1 MLAAIGQGREATV
14 YRIENRE
21 SRAGLLSHVPK
32 YFALRVP
39 RKKAKDLH
47 YMLVLCALPAHAHV
61 VMVHAADPATGN
73 LLLEYMPGGT
83 LEHEVICTGMSEER
97 AWTVVSQVSHGVA
110 HLHAHGCMH
119 GDVNPSNVLVG
130 GSQRH
135 CKLTDYFSE
144 CPVLGAPAYMA
155 PEAARHAGVR
165 ASDVW
170 SIGCLMLW
178 LEGLHPWQ
186 DADVSLLDGS
196 CVDLTSAAAL
206 LYHLT
211 SRDEAM
217 LGPPQRQ
224 QSKIFAHV
232 LGCIFTEPLE
242 RIRAADVMCD
252 DTTIA
257 PVRIPS
263 LLRVSARCLPLC

>member
-1 MLAAIGQGREATV
+1 MLVAIGQGREATV
-14 YRIENRE
+14 YRIENRA
-21 SRAGLLSHVPK
+21 SRAGVLAHAAE

-39 RKKAKDLH
+39 RRKAKDAR
-47 YMLVLCALPAHAHV
+47 YTVVLCALPAHAHV
-61 VMVHAADPATGN
+61 VVVHAADLASGG
-73 LLLEYMPGGT
+73 LLLEYVCGGT
-83 LEHEVICTGMSEER
+83 LEHEVICAGMSAER
-97 AWTVVSQVSHGVA
+97 ALCVVGQVLLGVA
-110 HLHAHGCMH
+110 HLHAHGCVH

-130 GSQRH
+130 GRQRD
-135 CKLTDYFSE
+135 CKMTDYFAES
-144 CPVLGAPAYMA
+144 PRLGAPAYMA
-155 PEAARHAGVR
+155 PEAARHAAVR

-186 DADVSLLDGS
+186 DADVRLVDGS

-232 LGCIFTEPLE
+232 LGCIFTEPLL
-242 RIRAADVMCD
+242 RIRAADVMCGK
-252 DTTIA
+252 
-257 PVRIPS
+257 
-263 LLRVSARCLPLC
+263 

>member
-1 MLAAIGQGREATV
+1 
-14 YRIENRE
+14 
-21 SRAGLLSHVPK
+21 
-32 YFALRVP
+32 
-39 RKKAKDLH
+39 
-47 YMLVLCALPAHAHV
+47 
-61 VMVHAADPATGN
+61 
-73 LLLEYMPGGT
+73 MPGGT
-83 LEHEVICTGMSEER
+83 LEHEVICNGISAKR
-97 AWTVVSQVSHGVA
+97 ARIVACQVLRGVA

-144 CPVLGAPAYMA
+144 CPRLGAPAYMA
-155 PEAARHAGVR
+155 PEAVRHAAVR

-186 DADVSLLDGS
+186 DADVTLLDGS
-196 CVDLTSAAAL
+196 CVDLTSAVAL
-206 LYHLT
+206 LYHLAA
-211 SRDEAM
+211 RDEAM

-232 LGCIFTEPLE
+232 LDCIFTDPLL
-242 RIRAADVMCD
+242 RIRAADVM
-252 DTTIA
+252 
-257 PVRIPS
+257 S
-263 LLRVSARCLPLC
+263 GK

>member
-1 MLAAIGQGREATV
+1 M

-21 SRAGLLSHVPK
+21 SRAGLLSNVPK

-39 RKKAKDLH
+39 RKKAKDSR
-47 YMLVLCALPAHAHV
+47 YVLVLCALPAHVHV
-61 VMVHAADPATGN
+61 VVVHAADHVTGG

-83 LEHEVICTGMSEER
+83 LEHEVICMGMSEQR
-97 AWTVVSQVSHGVA
+97 ACTVVGQVSRGVA

-130 GSQRH
+130 GSEGH
-135 CKLTDYFSE
+135 CKLTDYFAE
-144 CPVLGAPAYMA
+144 CPCLGAPAYMA
-155 PEAARHAGVR
+155 PEAARHAAVR

-186 DADVSLLDGS
+186 DADVRLLDGS
-196 CVDLTSAAAL
+196 CADLTSAAAL
-206 LYHLT
+206 LYHLS
-211 SRDEAM
+211 SRDEAI

-224 QSKIFAHV
+224 QSKIFGHV
-232 LGCIFTEPLE
+232 LGGMFTQPLL
-242 RIRAADVMCD
+242 RIRAADVMCGK
-252 DTTIA
+252 
-257 PVRIPS
+257 
-263 LLRVSARCLPLC
+263 